1 MKEFPNAERLKY
13 RKRNQ
18 VEEYTLIGD
27 YDHVKPHIVNDDE
40 ELIKMVIENI
50 KKTDEKWLIFIDN
63 IDSVKC
69 PMKK

>member
-27 YDHVKPHIVNDDE
+27 YDHVKPHIVNNDE